1 MFDKKPNRCG
11 FGIHEEKQKE
21 ILLQMREVVSNMVF
35 INEKGKE
42 VKRTTGNDKT
52 EKDTGKRK
60 RKNKRKRK
68 SGKRKTE
75 Q

>member
-42 VKRTTGNDKT
+42 VKLPFK
-52 EKDTGKRK
+52 
-60 RKNKRKRK
+60 
-68 SGKRKTE
+68 
-75 Q
+75 

>member
-42 VKRTTGNDKT
+42 VKLPFQVNIYLFV
-52 EKDTGKRK
+52 
-60 RKNKRKRK
+60 
-68 SGKRKTE
+68 
-75 Q
+75 